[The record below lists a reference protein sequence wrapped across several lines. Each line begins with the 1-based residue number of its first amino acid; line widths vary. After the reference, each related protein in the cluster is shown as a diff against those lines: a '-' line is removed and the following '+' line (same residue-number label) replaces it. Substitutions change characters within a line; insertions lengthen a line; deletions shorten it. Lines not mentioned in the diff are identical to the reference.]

1 MDIRKERTTQVKMN
15 EVIGEVGWVMV
26 FSASVNVIS
35 ALIWLSVLLVEED
48 GENHRP
54 VVCH

>member
-1 MDIRKERTTQVKMN
+1 MDIWKERTTQVKMN

-35 ALIWLSVLLVEED
+35 ALIWLSVL
-48 GENHRP
+48 
-54 VVCH
+54 